1 MPDVLVYLAAI
12 IYFSSFTILPVVLIL
27 VGIIRR
33 RKANGIVF
41 FMTGSVFA
49 SGLICA
55 FIPNDN
61 LFPIFFFLFLLIFF
75 GLFLFIRNFGISK
88 LENRARYFI
97 RTMQNDSFPSCEEEL
112 MTRIKEVLVH
122 SPAYTKAKDVNRVA
136 DTLVYDTSLDI
147 VSSPRYRDLG
157 GSLTS
162 TGMQMLCIC
171 KNALES
177 FLQRGYISLDK
188 YKTACDYLRSCE
200 EDFDSFTCIW

>member
-1 MPDVLVYLAAI
+1 MPGALVYLAAI
-12 IYFSSFTILPVVLIL
+12 VYFSSFTILPVVLIL

-33 RKANGIVF
+33 RKANGVVF

-75 GLFLFIRNFGISK
+75 RLFLFIRNFGISK

-112 MTRIKEVLVH
+112 MTRIKEVLVQ
-122 SPAYTKAKDVNRVA
+122 SPAYTKAKDVNRAA
-136 DTLVYDTSLDI
+136 DILVYDTSLDI
-147 VSSPRYRDLG
+147 VSSLRHRDWSG
-157 GSLTS
+157 ILTS
-162 TGMQMLCIC
+162 TGKQMLCIC

-177 FLQRGYISLDK
+177 FLQRGYISIDE
-188 YKTACDYLRSCE
+188 YNEACDYLRHCE
-200 EDFDSFTCIW
+200 EDSDSFTFIC

>member
-12 IYFSSFTILPVVLIL
+12 IYFSSFTILPVLLIII
-27 VGIIRR
+27 GIVRR

-49 SGLICA
+49 SGLVCA
-55 FIPNDN
+55 FIPNYN
-61 LFPIFFFLFLLIFF
+61 LLPIFFFLFLFIFF
-75 GLFLFIRNFGISK
+75 RLFLFIRNFGISK

-122 SPAYTKAKDVNRVA
+122 SPAYTKAKDVNRAA
-136 DTLVYDTSLDI
+136 DILVYDTSLDI
-147 VSSPRYRDLG
+147 VSSLRHRDWF
-157 GSLTS
+157 GSS
-162 TGMQMLCIC
+162 TGTGNQMLCIC

-177 FLQRGYISLDK
+177 FLQRDYISIDE
-188 YKTACDYLRSCE
+188 YKEACDYLRSCE
-200 EDFDSFTCIW
+200 EDSDSFTCIW